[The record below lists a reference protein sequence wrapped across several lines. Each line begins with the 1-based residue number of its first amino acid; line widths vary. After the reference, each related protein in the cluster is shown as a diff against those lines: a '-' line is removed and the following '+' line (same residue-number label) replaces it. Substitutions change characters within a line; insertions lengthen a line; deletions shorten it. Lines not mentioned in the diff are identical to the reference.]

1 MWSKHNL
8 SAVHLLTCSPTLSG
22 VLAVCPSP
30 SLGFWEQMTPEWKLV
45 NFCPKSA
52 FQPRFTCRGQIW
64 RKSAFAK
71 LPKSRLGLLTNK
83 TQASGTLLSPPP
95 FRPHLTDRAQNFVI
109 IVGPWPVHV
118 YRLWSRS
125 AAVCRTYCG
134 KSPNK
139 WLQYNMLSAYKKHSL
154 RTASLFVTIGS
165 EMKKWRTYTSSRP
178 TSEINASHSIANCN
192 FNLTLIRCSN

>member
-1 MWSKHNL
+1 MWSKQYL

-52 FQPRFTCRGQIW
+52 FSTAIHVSWSNLAKIGLCQVAE
-64 RKSAFAK
+64 KS
-71 LPKSRLGLLTNK
+71 SRLADKQNTGVGDTFE
-83 TQASGTLLSPPP
+83 PPP